1 MRQPC
6 LGACLYCYSLPMKT
20 ALFDF
25 DGTITRHDTFISF
38 GRFSAGY
45 PAFNCAVLKSI
56 PYIVA
61 WKLRLASNSY
71 AKQRLFSFL
80 DRGMEY
86 EKFRE
91 LGEISRLVIDD
102 DTWAYGDSSCPC
114 QILKRSVAP
123 KRRGRPRWTKALPI
137 ERK

>member
-1 MRQPC
+1 
-6 LGACLYCYSLPMKT
+6 MKT

-25 DGTITRHDTFISF
+25 DGTITRHDTFMSF
-38 GRFSAGY
+38 GRFSVGY
-45 PAFNCAVLKSI
+45 FVFNCAVLKSI

-71 AKQRLFSFL
+71 AKQRLFRFL
-80 DRGMEY
+80 SRGMEY

-102 DTWAYGDSSCPC
+102 DTWAYGASSSFTVR
-114 QILKRSVAP
+114 LN
-123 KRRGRPRWTKALPI
+123 RRPTSRWFSRT
-137 ERK
+137 